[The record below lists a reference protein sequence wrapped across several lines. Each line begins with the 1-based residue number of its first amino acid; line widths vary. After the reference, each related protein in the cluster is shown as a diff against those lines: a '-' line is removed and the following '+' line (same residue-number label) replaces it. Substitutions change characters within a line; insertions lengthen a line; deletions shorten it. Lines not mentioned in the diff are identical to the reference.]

1 MRAHFNRREQQL
13 KDQLFLAWHVAAFN
27 NSEKLPD
34 LEEILKKPI
43 MKNPLAPTVSEVNTE
58 LSNKDFIQKALKRGF
73 KVPQY
78 VQDSILGS
86 QPN

>member
-1 MRAHFNRREQQL
+1 MRAHFNKREQQL
-13 KDQLFLAWHVAAFN
+13 KDQLFLAWHIAAFN

-43 MKNPLAPTVSEVNTE
+43 MKNPLAPTVSEVNKI
-58 LSNKDFIQKALKRGF
+58 SSDKDFIEKALKRGF

-78 VQDSILGS
+78 IQNKILGS
-86 QPN
+86 QA